1 MFEQLAAFD
10 SAVYSYIN
18 GLANPALDMF
28 FLSVTN
34 YGSIFFWVFF
44 ALFLLIKNR
53 DKKSFLGIAIM
64 LVLGN
69 IGAFVLKEF
78 FAIPRPT
85 GRILACEPS
94 YGFPSG
100 HATNAF
106 AGAVIFA
113 KLHKGVDILVY
124 VFAILTAVSRVYLG
138 VHTPSDVIAGS
149 LLGIVIGYAVLKMPL
164 DSWTAGLTKWYR
176 KSFK

>member
-1 MFEQLAAFD
+1 MLAELDQAIFT
-10 SAVYSYIN
+10 AIN
-18 GLANPALDMF
+18 TGLSHPALDF
-28 FLSVTN
+28 VFLSVTN
-34 YGSIFFWVFF
+34 YGSIFFWIFF

-69 IGAFVLKEF
+69 IGALVLKEF

-85 GRILACEPS
+85 GRVLSCEAGF
-94 YGFPSG
+94 GFPSA

-124 VFAILTAVSRVYLG
+124 VFAVLTAVSRIYLG
-138 VHTPSDVIAGS
+138 VHYPSDVLAGS
-149 LLGIVIGYAVLKMPL
+149 VLGLIVGFAVLWLPL
-164 DSWTAGLTKWYR
+164 DRFEAGLTKWYR